1 MSGRNGERARAADAG
16 PVSAAPSAEP
26 QLIVDGLD
34 VVFGSG
40 PDRVHAVRDVSFEV
54 HAGECLAVIGE
65 SGSGKSVTARTLMGL
80 TDDGATVTARRLEF
94 SGADLRALDEP
105 GWRTLRGRRIA
116 LVLQDAMG
124 ALDPLRRTGSEIAE
138 TLRIHAAA
146 PRGSVDDTVLSLLT
160 DVGVPEP
167 ERRARQYPH
176 ELSGGL
182 RQRALIA
189 SAIAAGP
196 DLLLADEP
204 TTALDATVA
213 AQVLDLLRELR
224 AGGMSILLI
233 SHDLTVVSRLADRV
247 AVMFG
252 GRIVEYGPAQ
262 RILRDPRHPYTRAL
276 LAAVP
281 TGDSRGRYLSGNR
294 DRLSPESRNHSVP
307 ESGSHALPDSAD
319 GNSPGSRRGPASQN
333 GSGFSPGG
341 EGTSVPEAGSS
352 APPGGVPNDGGNP
365 ASAGAA
371 PSGGCPYASRCL
383 HADEQC
389 ARELPP
395 LVVHP
400 ARDGDGVRDGRD
412 VRDGRGGHGG
422 HGDDDVRGGYEAH
435 GDIAHDVRC
444 WYPDAVVAAP
454 LRIPFVVPTGSTAAA
469 RTLLEVDSIGK
480 SYRVPGGG
488 RQHAVREVS
497 FQLRSGEVLGVVG
510 ESGSGKTTTGRIVL
524 GLTRPDTGTVR
535 FDGLPWS
542 ELRERRR
549 RPHRRRIQAIYQDA
563 LGSFDPRLTVAGI
576 LGAAIARGG
585 VPRGPGRRTRALEL
599 LDQVGLAAT
608 VLDRRPR
615 DLSGGQRQRVG
626 IARALAPGPEILV
639 CDEPVS
645 ALDVSVQAQIL
656 DLLTSLQHELGVAML
671 FISHDLGVIHHLS
684 DRILVMKDGR
694 IVEDGEATRVF
705 ACPRDPYTRQ
715 LLAATAV
722 RSEDPRVSDR
732 PAAPVPS

>member
-1 MSGRNGERARAADAG
+1 MSGTDRNEPAAETL
-16 PVSAAPSAEP
+16 STEP
-26 QLIVDGLD
+26 QLIVDGLE

-40 PDRVHAVRDVSFEV
+40 PSRVHAVRDVSFEV
-54 HAGECLAVIGE
+54 RAGECLAVIGE

-80 TDDGATVTARRLEF
+80 TGDDATVTARRLEF
-94 SGADLRALDEP
+94 EHTDLLALDEP
-105 GWRTLRGRRIA
+105 GWRALRGRRIA
-116 LVLQDAMG
+116 LVLQDAMV
-124 ALDPLRRTGSEIAE
+124 ALDPLRRTGTEIAE
-138 TLRIHAAA
+138 PLRIHAV
-146 PRGSVDDTVLSLLT
+146 PRRGSLDDAVTALLT

-213 AQVLDLLRELR
+213 AQVLDLLRDLR

-233 SHDLTVVSRLADRV
+233 SHDLTVVSRSADRV

-262 RILRDPRHPYTRAL
+262 RILREPRHPYTRAL

-281 TGDSRGRYLSGNR
+281 TGDSRGHYLSG
-294 DRLSPESRNHSVP
+294 SRS
-307 ESGSHALPDSAD
+307 
-319 GNSPGSRRGPASQN
+319 
-333 GSGFSPGG
+333 
-341 EGTSVPEAGSS
+341 
-352 APPGGVPNDGGNP
+352 
-365 ASAGAA
+365 GAA
-371 PSGGCPYASRCL
+371 TESGGCPYAARCP

-389 ARELPP
+389 VRELPTLTADSGENP
-395 LVVHP
+395 DGP
-400 ARDGDGVRDGRD
+400 A
-412 VRDGRGGHGG
+412 H
-422 HGDDDVRGGYEAH
+422 E
-435 GDIAHDVRC
+435 VRC
-444 WYPDAVVAAP
+444 WHPDAVVAVP
-454 LRIPFVVPTGSTAAA
+454 LRVPSPAPADAPT
-469 RTLLEVDSIGK
+469 RTLLEVDAVGK
-480 SYRVPGGG
+480 TYRVPGGG
-488 RQHAVREVS
+488 RHHAVRDVS
-497 FQLRSGEVLGVVG
+497 FQLRAGEVLGVVG

-524 GLTRPDTGTVR
+524 GLTRPDTGAVR
-535 FDGLPWS
+535 FDGLAWS
-542 ELRERRR
+542 DLREHRR

-576 LGAAIARGG
+576 LGAAVARGG
-585 VPRGPGRRTRALEL
+585 VPRGPARRARALEL

-615 DLSGGQRQRVG
+615 ELSGGQRQRVG

-656 DLLTSLQHELGVAML
+656 DLLTVLQHELGVAML

-694 IVEDGEATRVF
+694 IVEEGTATSVF
-705 ACPRDPYTRQ
+705 ADPRDPYTRQ

-722 RSEDPRVSDR
+722 RPDDRRISDR
-732 PAAPVPS
+732 PVAPVPS

>member
-1 MSGRNGERARAADAG
+1 MRVARSRDTT
-16 PVSAAPSAEP
+16 EP
-26 QLIVDGLD
+26 QLIVEGLD
-34 VVFGSG
+34 VAFGSG
-40 PDRVHAVRDVSFEV
+40 PGRIHAVRDVSFEV
-54 HAGECLAVIGE
+54 HAGECLAIIGE

-80 TDDGATVTARRLEF
+80 TGDDASVTARRLDF
-94 SGADLRALDEP
+94 SGTDLLAVDES
-105 GWRTLRGRRIA
+105 GWRRLRGRRIA
-116 LVLQDAMG
+116 LVLQDAMV
-124 ALDPLRRTGSEIAE
+124 ALDPLRRTGAEIAE
-138 TLRIHAAA
+138 TLRIHTAT
-146 PRGSVDDTVLSLLT
+146 PRRSIDDTVLSLLT

-189 SAIAAGP
+189 SAVAAGP

-252 GRIVEYGPAQ
+252 GRIVEYGSAQ

-281 TGDSRGRYLSGNR
+281 TGDSRGT
-294 DRLSPESRNHSVP
+294 RLSVSRSSGPPEGPGGHLRA
-307 ESGSHALPDSAD
+307 GDGGGLPDN
-319 GNSPGSRRGPASQN
+319 GGSDHLAPARLD
-333 GSGFSPGG
+333 
-341 EGTSVPEAGSS
+341 A
-352 APPGGVPNDGGNP
+352 
-365 ASAGAA
+365 ASR
-371 PSGGCPYASRCL
+371 SGCPYAARCP
-383 HADEQC
+383 HADEHC
-389 ARELPP
+389 VRELPALTSAP
-395 LVVHP
+395 GAP
-400 ARDGDGVRDGRD
+400 
-412 VRDGRGGHGG
+412 
-422 HGDDDVRGGYEAH
+422 
-435 GDIAHDVRC
+435 DVRC
-444 WYPDAVVAAP
+444 WHPDAVAVAP
-454 LRIPFVVPTGSTAAA
+454 LRIPSAVPATNSDLATGRA
-469 RTLLEVDSIGK
+469 LLEVDSIGK
-480 SYRVPGGG
+480 SYRGPGGV
-488 RQHAVREVS
+488 RHHAVREVS
-497 FQLRSGEVLGVVG
+497 FRLRSGEVLGVVG

-524 GLTRPDTGTVR
+524 GLTTPDTGSVR

-542 ELRERRR
+542 ELREHRR
-549 RPHRRRIQAIYQDA
+549 RPHRHRIQAIYQDA

-585 VPRGPGRRTRALEL
+585 VPRGAARRTRALEL
-599 LDQVGLAAT
+599 LDQVGLAAN

-615 DLSGGQRQRVG
+615 ELSGGQRQRVG
-626 IARALAPGPEILV
+626 IARALAPRPEILV

-656 DLLTSLQHELGVAML
+656 DLLTALQHELGVAML

-705 ACPRDPYTRQ
+705 THPRDPYTKQ

-722 RSEDPRVSDR
+722 RSDARQVSDR
-732 PAAPVPS
+732 PVAPVPG

>member
-1 MSGRNGERARAADAG
+1 MSGHGTTG
-16 PVSAAPSAEP
+16 P
-26 QLIVDGLD
+26 QLVVDGLD
-34 VVFGSG
+34 VAFGSG
-40 PDRVHAVRDVSFEV
+40 PGRIHAVRDVSFEV
-54 HAGECLAVIGE
+54 HQGECLAIIGE

-80 TDDGATVTARRLEF
+80 TGDDAAVTARRLGF
-94 SGADLRALDEP
+94 AGTDLLALDEP

-116 LVLQDAMG
+116 LVLQDAMV
-124 ALDPLRRTGSEIAE
+124 ALDPLRRTGAEIAE
-138 TLRIHAAA
+138 TLRIHTATA
-146 PRGSVDDTVLSLLT
+146 RGSVDSTVLSLLT

-167 ERRARQYPH
+167 ERRSRQYPH

-281 TGDSRGRYLSGNR
+281 TGDSRGN
-294 DRLSPESRNHSVP
+294 RLSDNRSNTLSDSR
-307 ESGSHALPDSAD
+307 
-319 GNSPGSRRGPASQN
+319 N
-333 GSGFSPGG
+333 GSGLSTPPDDQGG
-341 EGTSVPEAGSS
+341 NLSGMGS
-352 APPGGVPNDGGNP
+352 ARPDGRGGGVPGTPGSGVSDT
-365 ASAGAA
+365 
-371 PSGGCPYASRCL
+371 GGCPYAVRCPHVDERCL
-383 HADEQC
+383 H
-389 ARELPP
+389 ELPF
-395 LVVHP
+395 L
-400 ARDGDGVRDGRD
+400 A
-412 VRDGRGGHGG
+412 
-422 HGDDDVRGGYEAH
+422 AH
-435 GDIAHDVRC
+435 SATDAHDVRC
-444 WYPDAVVAAP
+444 WHPDAVLVAP
-454 LRIPFVVPTGSTAAA
+454 LRIPSVAPATEAG
-469 RTLLEVDSIGK
+469 RILLEVDSIGK
-480 SYRVPGGG
+480 SYRGPGGV
-488 RQHAVREVS
+488 RHHAVREVS
-497 FQLRSGEVLGVVG
+497 FRLRSGEVLGVVG

-524 GLTRPDTGTVR
+524 GLTRPDTGTVD
-535 FDGLPWS
+535 FDGLAWS

-549 RPHRRRIQAIYQDA
+549 RPHRHRIQAIYQDA

-585 VPRGPGRRTRALEL
+585 VPRGPARRTRALEL
-599 LDQVGLAAT
+599 LDHVGLAGN

-615 DLSGGQRQRVG
+615 ELSGGQRQRVG
-626 IARALAPGPEILV
+626 IARALAPNPEILV

-705 ACPRDPYTRQ
+705 AHPRDPYTRQ

-722 RSEDPRVSDR
+722 RSEDRQVSDR
-732 PAAPVPS
+732 PVATVPG

>member
-26 QLIVDGLD
+26 QLVVDGLD

-40 PDRVHAVRDVSFEV
+40 SDRVHAVRDVSFEV

-80 TDDGATVTARRLEF
+80 TGDGATVTARRLEF
-94 SGADLRALDEP
+94 SGADLRALDES
-105 GWRTLRGRRIA
+105 GWRALRGRRIA
-116 LVLQDAMG
+116 LVLQDAMV

-252 GRIVEYGPAQ
+252 GRVVEYGPAQ
-262 RILRDPRHPYTRAL
+262 RILRNPRHPYTRAL

-281 TGDSRGRYLSGNR
+281 TGDSRGRYLSGNQ
-294 DRLSPESRNHSVP
+294 DRLSPESRNRSVP
-307 ESGSHALPDSAD
+307 ESGSHALP
-319 GNSPGSRRGPASQN
+319 GNQP
-333 GSGFSPGG
+333 
-341 EGTSVPEAGSS
+341 
-352 APPGGVPNDGGNP
+352 
-365 ASAGAA
+365 SAGAA
-371 PSGGCPYASRCL
+371 PSGGCPYASRCP

-395 LVVHP
+395 LAVHP
-400 ARDGDGVRDGRD
+400 ARDGYD
-412 VRDGRGGHGG
+412 
-422 HGDDDVRGGYEAH
+422 AH
-435 GDIAHDVRC
+435 DDIAHDVRC

-454 LRIPFVVPTGSTAAA
+454 LRIPFVVPTGPAAPA

-497 FQLRSGEVLGVVG
+497 FRLRSGEVLGVVG

-549 RPHRRRIQAIYQDA
+549 RPHRHRIQAIYQDA

-705 ACPRDPYTRQ
+705 ARPRDPYTRQ